1 MSENVITGEAVFENE
16 NSYVVSIDQFNGPF
30 DVLWDLIK
38 KSKIDITEL
47 SISEITEQYIAFLKK
62 LEAMD
67 VKLASDF
74 ILMASELLYYK
85 SRALLPSGDVEDE
98 YFTKPLPP
106 ELIQKL
112 IEYKKFQKVS
122 DELRNYFDKQNN
134 VFLRENIPGE
144 LGEEEYYYDVSLYEL
159 LKAFSAVL
167 NSATV
172 VGSREILFDE
182 ILVSDKIDSIIQL
195 LKEKESLLFDDIFTS
210 KPSRAEVIASFL
222 ALLEMTKSG
231 IIKIQQHRVFGDI
244 RILRNFNLEQIQQI
258 NQ

>member
-172 VGSREILFDE
+172 VESREILFDE

>member
-1 MSENVITGEAVFENE
+1 MSENVITDGAVSVNE
-16 NSYVVSIDQFNGPF
+16 NSCVVSIDQFSGPL

-98 YFTKPLPP
+98 YFTRPLPP

-134 VFLRENIPGE
+134 VFLRESIPVD

-167 NSATV
+167 NSAAV
-172 VGSREILFDE
+172 VESREILFDE
-182 ILVSDKIDSIIQL
+182 ILVSDKIDFITQL
-195 LKEKESLLFDDIFTS
+195 LKEKESLLFDEMFTD
-210 KPSRAEVIASFL
+210 KPLRAEVIASFL

-231 IIKIQQHRVFGDI
+231 MIKIQQHRVFGDI
-244 RILRNFNLEQIQQI
+244 RILRNFALEQIQQI

>member
-172 VGSREILFDE
+172 VESREILFDE

-210 KPSRAEVIASFL
+210 RPLRAEVIASFL

>member
-16 NSYVVSIDQFNGPF
+16 NSYVVSIDQFSGPL
-30 DVLWDLIK
+30 DILWDLIK

-122 DELRNYFDKQNN
+122 EELRICFDKQND
-134 VFLRENIPGE
+134 VFLRENTSLE

-159 LKAFSAVL
+159 LKAFSVVL
-167 NSATV
+167 NSASV
-172 VGSREILFDE
+172 VESREILFDE
-182 ILVSDKIDSIIQL
+182 ILVSDKIDFLMQL
-195 LKEKESLLFDDIFTS
+195 LKERESLLFDEIFTA
-210 KPSRAEVIASFL
+210 KPLRAEIIASFL

-244 RILRNFNLEQIQQI
+244 RILRNFDLEQIQQI
-258 NQ
+258 N